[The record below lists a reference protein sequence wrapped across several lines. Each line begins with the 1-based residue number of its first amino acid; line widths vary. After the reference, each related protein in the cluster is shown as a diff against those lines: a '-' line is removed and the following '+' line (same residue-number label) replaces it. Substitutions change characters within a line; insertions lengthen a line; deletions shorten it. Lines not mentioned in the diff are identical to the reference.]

1 MILQSGASPGATV
14 KWRKGC
20 RQRPILR
27 QSTRGAEG
35 FSARRRSPELL
46 VMKNPREGLITH
58 INVKLDGQ
66 EVTKPQEVRILGQL
80 IPQGRNNKSTL
91 DKLTKATVQINGMLR
106 RIRNKQ
112 HGLKQSKAMQLVH
125 AFVVSTVMYG
135 PPHLKLT
142 KKEVEK
148 LDILLRKAYK
158 NALGRPEYAATKR
171 LLELA
176 QIRRLGG
183 TDSGCWLLDQLGLAN
198 QNAASLRQQIE
209 LDDPIRAGVRTS
221 RSSRNINPSESLARA
236 WDSRPGTLYVD
247 AAGPVSGVA
256 TAALSTSDGSNIVT
270 KASFRVFCATE
281 AEEVATVAIALAIT
295 CNPKATIISDSQGAV
310 RNFAAGSVGEVAAGL
325 LRRHPPQAAQIVWSP
340 SHMGYPGNE
349 VAHATA
355 RDSLPS
361 RDSIPASGVEDLWSF
376 SKCLLDIRLA
386 RKRFPASHMSLSKE
400 GEPILR
406 RLQTDTFLTPDKL
419 RTWYPD
425 RYASAACPWCG
436 WQKAD
441 TYHMVWACEKN
452 EETSQCEASEEE
464 WYAALA
470 SKDPVQQQ
478 LLIRRA
484 KAAQASGVLE

>member
-1 MILQSGASPGATV
+1 
-14 KWRKGC
+14 
-20 RQRPILR
+20 
-27 QSTRGAEG
+27 
-35 FSARRRSPELL
+35 
-46 VMKNPREGLITH
+46 
-58 INVKLDGQ
+58 
-66 EVTKPQEVRILGQL
+66 
-80 IPQGRNNKSTL
+80 
-91 DKLTKATVQINGMLR
+91 MLR

-112 HGLKQSKAMQLVH
+112 HGLKEREAMQLVH
-125 AFVVSTVMYG
+125 AFVVSRVMYG
-135 PPHLKLT
+135 TPHLNLT

-158 NALGRPEYAATKR
+158 NVLGLPGYAATKR
-171 LLELA
+171 LLELGVHNTFEELANAQIGA

-183 TDSGCWLLDQLGLAN
+183 TDSGRWLLDKLGLAN
-198 QNAASLRQQIE
+198 PNAASLRQQIE
-209 LDDPIRAGVRTS
+209 LDDHIRAGVRTS
-221 RSSRNINPSESLARA
+221 RLPRNMNPSRDAERCVARSKALART
-236 WDSRPGTLYVD
+236 WDSRPGTLYVN

-256 TAALSTSDGSNIVT
+256 TAAVATSDGSKIVT
-270 KASFRVFCATE
+270 KASFRVSCATE
-281 AEEVATVAIALAIT
+281 AEEVAIALAIT

-340 SHMGYPGNE
+340 GHMGQPGNE

-361 RDSIPASGVEDLWSF
+361 RDSIPASGVEDRWSF

-386 RKRFPASHMSLSKE
+386 RKRFPAPHTSLSKE
-400 GEPILR
+400 GEHILR
-406 RLQTDTFLTPDKL
+406 RLQTATFLTPDKL
-419 RTWYPD
+419 HTWYPD
-425 RYASAACPWCG
+425 RYTSAACPWCG

-470 SKDPVQQQ
+470 SEDPVQQQ